1 MVRLPPCL
9 KLTLRATM
17 AVSPTTPESLRRG
30 STLASKPMLAGGDTF
45 SDCGR
50 GNMKMCTLYLS
61 VNGSVPLPLPPRAV
75 RRQEWTQEIHD
86 QSESLFLSRLLGMS
100 PTPQINEALQLA
112 EVGSVYTRLVSATK
126 TVDLTSLIHLGVR
139 LCSLQTLVLTS
150 WMSARQVMFLRRGTP
165 FSMPVSCRRRWLG
178 LCERRCPIRGRS

>member
-126 TVDLTSLIHLGVR
+126 TVGSDVSDSPRRAFVFAPDLGVD
-139 LCSLQTLVLTS
+139 VLD
-150 WMSARQVMFLRRGTP
+150 
-165 FSMPVSCRRRWLG
+165 VSPAG
-178 LCERRCPIRGRS
+178 NVP